1 MKSSPSSSADRRTFL
16 KHLLTASAA
25 MPAFAHL
32 FAEPPRQT
40 AKPLRAAMMNDG
52 LVVSWG
58 AQGKQAAEQFG
69 KWLGVEIV
77 WFDGKLD
84 LNIQRANMDEIAKRD
99 WDFVAIQPGSI
110 STLIQPIE
118 TLTKRG
124 IPVIDMDT
132 LIAPLSLFDQI
143 GILTFITPDNVAMAE
158 SVVQT
163 LVDKMDGKG
172 KIAQTWGRQGHTGSQ
187 GRAQGF
193 YNIVRRYPD
202 IEVVD
207 DQPGD
212 WDVSRTTDIWNILVN
227 RHPDLK
233 AGFLHN
239 DDMALAAR
247 QVVEKAGMQDQVV
260 LGGIDAM
267 IPAIQSVQQGRLLAT
282 ARNSSPRIHGWAV
295 LAGYYAAIMGLEAAR
310 RDIPSMILTDSS
322 LITLNITSDPKLAN
336 EPWKIRG
343 YGRNT
348 LDSQIWAQQQLVF

>member
-1 MKSSPSSSADRRTFL
+1 MDRRKFFTHFTQ
-16 KHLLTASAA
+16 LLAASAA
-25 MPAFAHL
+25 FPALMNILAD
-32 FAEPPRQT
+32 PPR
-40 AKPLRAAMMNDG
+40 KPLRAAMMNDG

-84 LNIQRANMDEIAKRD
+84 LNIQRANMEEIAQQD

-110 STLIQPIE
+110 GTLVKPVQ
-118 TLTKRG
+118 TLTRRG

-132 LIAPLSLFDQI
+132 LIAPLPLLEQI
-143 GILTFITPDNVAMAE
+143 GILAFITPDNVAMAE
-158 SVVQT
+158 SVVQV
-163 LVDKMDGKG
+163 LVDRMGGQG
-172 KIAQTWGRQGHTGSQ
+172 KIAHTWGRQGHTGAQ
-187 GRAQGF
+187 GRSQGF
-193 YNIVRRYPD
+193 YNIIRRYPN

-212 WDVSRTTDIWNILVN
+212 WDVNRTTDIWEVLLN

-247 QVVEKAGMQDQVV
+247 RVVEKAGLQDQVI
-260 LGGIDAM
+260 LGGVDAM
-267 IPAIQSVQQGRLLAT
+267 IPAIQAVKNGHLVAT

-295 LAGYYAAIMGLEAAR
+295 LAGYYAAIMGIDAAR
-310 RDIPSMILTDSS
+310 RDIPSMILADSP
-322 LITLNITSDPKLAN
+322 LITLNISNDPKLAN

>member
-1 MKSSPSSSADRRTFL
+1 MDRRTFL
-16 KHLLTASAA
+16 AQMLAATAAV
-25 MPAFAHL
+25 PAFANL
-32 FAEPPRQT
+32 LTEQPAK
-40 AKPLRAAMMNDG
+40 KPLRAAMMNDG

-84 LNIQRANMDEIAKRD
+84 LNIQRANMDEIAQQD

-110 STLIQPIE
+110 GTLVKPIQ
-118 TLTKRG
+118 TLAKRG
-124 IPVIDMDT
+124 VPVIDMDT
-132 LIAPLSLFDQI
+132 LIAPLPLLEQL
-143 GILTFITPDNVAMAE
+143 GILAFITPDNVAMAE
-158 SVVQT
+158 SVVQV
-163 LVDKMDGKG
+163 LVDKMGGRG
-172 KIAQTWGRQGHTGSQ
+172 KIAHTWGRQGHTGAQ

-193 YNIVRRYPD
+193 YNIIQRYPN

-207 DQPGD
+207 EQPGD
-212 WDVSRTTDIWNILVN
+212 WDVNRTTDIWEVLIN

-247 QVVEKAGMQDQVV
+247 KVVEKAGLQNQVF
-260 LGGIDAM
+260 LGGVDAM
-267 IPAIQSVQQGRLLAT
+267 IPAIESVKEGRLAAT

-295 LAGYYAAIMGLEAAR
+295 LAGYYAATMGMEAAR
-310 RDIPSMILTDSS
+310 RDIPSMILADGP
-322 LITLNITSDPKLAN
+322 LITLNISNDPKLAN